1 MTEYQKLIIAKKI
14 AHTVEIIEPQ
24 AGKTGVANISSH
36 GVAVFYGSDDG
47 SDDKVITPRQ
57 FNRNFKVTVAVIS

>member
-1 MTEYQKLIIAKKI
+1 MTEYQKLIIAEQI

-24 AGKTGVANISSH
+24 TGKTGVANISPH

-47 SDDKVITPRQ
+47 SDDKIISPQQ

>member
-1 MTEYQKLIIAKKI
+1 MTEYQKLVFAEQI
-14 AHTVEIIEPQ
+14 AHTVEIVELRT
-24 AGKTGVANISSH
+24 GKTGVVKIFPY